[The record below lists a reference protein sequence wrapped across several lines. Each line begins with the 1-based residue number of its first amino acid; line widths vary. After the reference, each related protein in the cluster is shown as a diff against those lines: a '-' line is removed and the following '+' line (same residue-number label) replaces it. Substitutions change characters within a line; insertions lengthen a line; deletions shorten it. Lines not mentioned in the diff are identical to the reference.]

1 MKRKFYDVNST
12 SSPIEEVAILKRRI
26 KGFEKMTKFLSKAFD
41 RQRKLLESLQK
52 NCTCQ
57 KSNLTRKAA

>member
-1 MKRKFYDVNST
+1 MKRKFYDVNSI
-12 SSPIEEVAILKRRI
+12 SSPIEEVRVLKRRI
-26 KGFEKMTKFLSKAFD
+26 KGFEQMTKLLSETLD
-41 RQRKLLESLQK
+41 RQRKLIESMQK